1 MGYPDKLDEW
11 IAGYLRD
18 NLADEDRRKLDGW
31 RSESVDNERLFE
43 RLCDEGRW
51 SEAMAGMAA
60 WDKEKGWQA
69 VLAKSNARR
78 RSVWRRW
85 SGVAAGVMLLI
96 GAGCLWHYRG
106 AGDETVGAVGTHR
119 GGVRLSTA
127 SGLSFALDTMRDIQV
142 DRLVLENDGK
152 QLVVRPAEKAEE
164 AIGWNTVDVPRGSDY
179 SLILGDGTEI
189 FLNAETELRFPD
201 RFEEGKNREVWVT
214 GEAYFIVQRDETRPF
229 IVHTPETSVRVLG
242 TVFNV
247 MAYADA
253 AEQQITLVSGKVE
266 VAGNE
271 AADKIILTP
280 GLQAV
285 YDKEQCV
292 LESRE
297 VDVSYYTAWHEG
309 LFAFRECPLVEVME
323 TLARWYDFEVFFQHP
338 ELRNLEYT
346 GKVERHATLGEVL
359 DNFRKTGE
367 FEYEI
372 KGKTVVIK

>member
-1 MGYPDKLDEW
+1 MGYPDKLDQW
-11 IAGYLRD
+11 IAGYLQD
-18 NLADEDRRKLDGW
+18 NLTDEERQKLDGW
-31 RSESVDNERLFE
+31 RSESVANEELFE

-51 SEAMAGMAA
+51 SEAMARMAA

-69 VLAKSNARR
+69 VLAKSSTRR
-78 RSVWRRW
+78 RSIWQRW

-96 GAGCLWHYRG
+96 GAGCLWHYHSS
-106 AGDETVGAVGTHR
+106 GDESVVDEGRHR
-119 GGVRLSTA
+119 GGVQLSTA
-127 SGLSFALDTMRDIQV
+127 SGQSFALDTMRDIQV

-152 QLVVRPAEKAEE
+152 QLVVRSSGAMDEE
-164 AIGWNTVDVPRGSDY
+164 IGWNTVDVPRGSDY

-189 FLNAETELRFPD
+189 FLNAETRLRFPD
-201 RFEEGKNREVWVT
+201 RFEEGKKREVWMT
-214 GEAYFIVQRDETRPF
+214 GEAYFKVQRDEGRPF

-247 MAYADA
+247 MAYADE

-271 AADKIILTP
+271 WAEKIVLTP

-285 YDKEQCV
+285 YDREQRRM
-292 LESRE
+292 ERRE

-309 LFAFRECPLVEVME
+309 LFAFRECRLAEVME
-323 TLARWYDFEVFFQHP
+323 TLARWYDFDVFFQHA
-338 ELRNLEYT
+338 ELQELVYT
-346 GKVERHATLGEVL
+346 GKVERHATLSEVL
-359 DNFRKTGE
+359 QHFRQTGE

>member
-18 NLADEDRRKLDGW
+18 NLADEDRRRLDGW

-51 SEAMAGMAA
+51 SEAMVRMAA

-85 SGVAAGVMLLI
+85 SGVAAGVMLLV

-106 AGDETVGAVGTHR
+106 AGDEPVVAVGTHR
-119 GGVRLSTA
+119 GGVQLSTA

-152 QLVVRPAEKAEE
+152 QLVVRPSEAADEE
-164 AIGWNTVDVPRGSDY
+164 IGWNTVDVPRGSDY
-179 SLILGDGTEI
+179 SLILADGTEI
-189 FLNAETELRFPD
+189 FLNAETTLRFPD

-214 GEAYFIVQRDETRPF
+214 GEAYFKVQRDDGRPF

-247 MAYADA
+247 MAYADV

-266 VAGNE
+266 VADNE
-271 AADKIILTP
+271 AAETMVLTP

-285 YDKEQCV
+285 YDKELRS
-292 LESRE
+292 LEGRE

-309 LFAFRECPLVEVME
+309 LFAFRECRLVEVME

-338 ELRNLEYT
+338 ELRDLVYT
-346 GKVERHATLGEVL
+346 GKVERHATLSEVL
-359 DNFRKTGE
+359 GHFRQTGE

-372 KGKTVVIK
+372 KGKTVVVK